1 MANSVSDGAILELGG
16 DSNSLM
22 SEKTKLEF
30 LSENGNNKGLD
41 EDEKMVQELNKEAT
55 QGK

>member
-16 DSNSLM
+16 DSNPLM

-30 LSENGNNKGLD
+30 LSENGNNKGFD